1 MMKGNHKMRALF
13 AAMLLSATV
22 IVFTMA
28 TLFGGPLLSMDNS
41 FLGAAIFFALVLLD
55 IMLGVATHAHL
66 VPVLRDI
73 GDWIDMRCSRT
84 E

>member
-1 MMKGNHKMRALF
+1 MKALF

-22 IVFTMA
+22 IVFAMT
-28 TLFGGPLLSMDNS
+28 TVFGGPLLDMDNS
-41 FLGAAIFFALVLLD
+41 FLGAAIFCALVILD

-66 VPVLRDI
+66 VPVLRAA

-84 E
+84 D